1 MATSQNFAPTSFN
14 VENLAVS
21 PCLVYFKGPSD
32 QTYRHVG
39 HTFGGVEVSM
49 TQSAVECKSDEYGE
63 AALKSVDSGTKMSV
77 TAHLAEATFANLQ
90 MMFTTAQA
98 VGTGNKE
105 YMTFGMPVGTEL
117 ITGDLVLQ
125 PTDGSSMFRIYR
137 AAANVGSA
145 INVTY
150 DSTKQRVYPCKF
162 DALIDTTRMSG
173 DQLYRIGG
181 VYALNPSLTLAPI
194 TPNNGSDAG
203 TTTVTVNFDP
213 AWCPDFTSL
222 SAVDV
227 TVTLYP
233 TGTITGGVT
242 GTNVTLTED
251 IITFKAPIHAAG
263 IMDLLIA
270 VVDGD
275 DTYTFL
281 STAAFTYN
289 AS

>member
-1 MATSQNFAPTSFN
+1 MATQNFAATNFN

-21 PCLVYFKGPSD
+21 PCLVFFMGPED
-32 QTYRHVG
+32 TVYRHVG
-39 HTFGGVEVSM
+39 HTFGGVEISI
-49 TQSAVECKSDEYGE
+49 TQGAVECKSDEYGE
-63 AALKSVDSGTKMSV
+63 AALKTVDSGIKMSV
-77 TAHLAEATFANLQ
+77 TAHLAEATYKNLA
-90 MMFTTAQA
+90 MMFTTAKA
-98 VGTGNKE
+98 VGSGDKE

-125 PTDGSSMFRIYR
+125 PTDGSSMFRLYR

-162 DALIDTTRMSG
+162 DALIDTNRTSG
-173 DQLYRIGG
+173 DQLFRIGG
-181 VYALNPSLTLAPI
+181 VFALNPSLTLTPI
-194 TPNNGSDAG
+194 TPNNGSNAG
-203 TTTVTVNFDP
+203 NTTVTVNFDP

-222 SAVDV
+222 STSDV

-233 TGTITGGVT
+233 TGTTTAGVT
-242 GTNVTLTED
+242 GTNVTLSAD
-251 IITFKAPIHAAG
+251 IITFKTPAHAAG
-263 IMDLLIA
+263 IMDVVIS

-275 DTYTFL
+275 DTYNFI
-281 STAAFTYN
+281 STAGFTYN